1 MTTGRIN
8 QVTIVLATFP
18 ASERGRSRLLLRGVR
33 APDAAVAPPGVSLG
47 GSSEMRH
54 PIAATEFPRAGS
66 AREFMACAAK
76 LEHIRPKRRL
86 PVAGHARR
94 RIPVHRRTPECV

>member
-1 MTTGRIN
+1 
-8 QVTIVLATFP
+8 
-18 ASERGRSRLLLRGVR
+18 
-33 APDAAVAPPGVSLG
+33 
-47 GSSEMRH
+47 MRH
-54 PIAATEFPRAGS
+54 PIATTEFPRAGS

-86 PVAGHARR
+86 PIAGHARR